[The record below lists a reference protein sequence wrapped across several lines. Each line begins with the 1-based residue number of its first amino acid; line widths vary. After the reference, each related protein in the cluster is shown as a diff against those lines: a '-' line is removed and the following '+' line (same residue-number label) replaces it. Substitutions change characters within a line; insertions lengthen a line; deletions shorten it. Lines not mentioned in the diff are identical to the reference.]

1 MARIKGT
8 VGTTRGFSKSIG
20 KWNQETLQRSE
31 DAFKNGILDFYDEL
45 AAATP
50 VDTGNLRNSLGVNI
64 NGAGDTAVVTGPG
77 NTSADSTFRGG
88 ASTAIANIMQV
99 KLGDRVQFLYGATYA
114 RRVSRGFVGLDK
126 LGRYYNQRPN
136 PWIEIVGSR
145 YRSIMR
151 AAASRLRMAMK

>member
-8 VGTTRGFSKSIG
+8 VGTTRGFSKAIG

-31 DAFKNGILDFYDEL
+31 EAFQNGLLDFYDAL
-45 AAATP
+45 SDATP
-50 VDTGNLRNSLGVNI
+50 VLSGNLRNSLGVNI

-77 NTSADSTFRGG
+77 NTSSDSTFRGG
-88 ASTAIANIMQV
+88 ASTAIATIMRV

-114 RRVSRGFVGLDK
+114 RRQNLGFSGFDR
-126 LGRYYNQRPN
+126 LGRYFNVPGKF
-136 PWIEIVGSR
+136 WIERVGAR

-151 AAASRLRMAMK
+151 AAASRLRIAAK